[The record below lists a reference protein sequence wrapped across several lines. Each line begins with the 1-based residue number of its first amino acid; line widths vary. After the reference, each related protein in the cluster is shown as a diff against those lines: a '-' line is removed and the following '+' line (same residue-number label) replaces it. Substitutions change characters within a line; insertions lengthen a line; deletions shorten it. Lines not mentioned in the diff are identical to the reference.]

1 MRPFL
6 IWAVSDI
13 SIFFSLCVINY
24 GKHFCEI
31 WELNAMFYSY
41 IKTLMCISKTATGKK
56 IFFFLKCTI
65 NINLIWICFCF
76 NFHKFYLNVDY
87 YDIYDIF
94 C

>member
-31 WELNAMFYSY
+31 REFNAMFYSY
-41 IKTLMCISKTATGKK
+41 IKTLMCISKLLQAKN
-56 IFFFLKCTI
+56 FFFFK
-65 NINLIWICFCF
+65 NVRLIST
-76 NFHKFYLNVDY
+76 
-87 YDIYDIF
+87 
-94 C
+94 

>member
-31 WELNAMFYSY
+31 RELNAMFYSY
-41 IKTLMCISKTATGKK
+41 IKTLMCISKLLQAKK
-56 IFFFLKCTI
+56 YFFFK
-65 NINLIWICFCF
+65 NVRLIST
-76 NFHKFYLNVDY
+76 
-87 YDIYDIF
+87 
-94 C
+94 

>member
-31 WELNAMFYSY
+31 RELKCNVVLIHKNINVYFQNCYRQ
-41 IKTLMCISKTATGKK
+41 KQ
-56 IFFFLKCTI
+56 FLKK
-65 NINLIWICFCF
+65 NVRLIST
-76 NFHKFYLNVDY
+76 
-87 YDIYDIF
+87 
-94 C
+94 

>member
-31 WELNAMFYSY
+31 RELKCNVVLIHKNINVYFQ
-41 IKTLMCISKTATGKK
+41 TATGKN
-56 IFFFLKCTI
+56 IFFLKCTI
-65 NINLIWICFCF
+65 NINLI
-76 NFHKFYLNVDY
+76 
-87 YDIYDIF
+87 
-94 C
+94 

>member
-31 WELNAMFYSY
+31 RELNAMFYSY
-41 IKTLMCISKTATGKK
+41 IKTLMCISKLLQAKK
-56 IFFFLKCTI
+56 KFFFK
-65 NINLIWICFCF
+65 NVRLIST
-76 NFHKFYLNVDY
+76 
-87 YDIYDIF
+87 
-94 C
+94 

>member
-31 WELNAMFYSY
+31 RELNAMFYSY
-41 IKTLMCISKTATGKK
+41 IKTLMCISKLLQAKK
-56 IFFFLKCTI
+56 IFFFK
-65 NINLIWICFCF
+65 NVRLIST
-76 NFHKFYLNVDY
+76 
-87 YDIYDIF
+87 
-94 C
+94 